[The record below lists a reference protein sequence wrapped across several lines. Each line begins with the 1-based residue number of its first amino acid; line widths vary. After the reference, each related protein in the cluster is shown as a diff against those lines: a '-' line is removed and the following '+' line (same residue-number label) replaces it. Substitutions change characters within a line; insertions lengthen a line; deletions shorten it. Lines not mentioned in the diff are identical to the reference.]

1 MIQTAPSSSNEPESS
16 STSLPASLGERF
28 YYEGVGELIR
38 EWQLS
43 GTEESFWVYLGM
55 SEGIYKSWVQSIKQ
69 KKFDA

>member
-1 MIQTAPSSSNEPESS
+1 M
-16 STSLPASLGERF
+16 PASLSERF